1 MAKRFII
8 TFGDGSEQTME
19 SANIYQL
26 LLSLDGQQED
36 FIIKIEQ
43 IAEQKVYL
51 VKGSCYDAAQNY
63 ITLQVDVNAYSKTE
77 ACAAGRDI
85 LNKIIA
91 HRSEII
97 TCNAE
102 EVI

>member
-1 MAKRFII
+1 MAKRFIV

-36 FIIKIEQ
+36 DVIKIEQ
-43 IAEQKVYL
+43 IAEQRVYL
-51 VKGSCYDAAQNY
+51 VKAICYDAAQNF
-63 ITLQVDVNAYSKTE
+63 ITLKVDVNAYSKTE
-77 ACAAGRDI
+77 ACAIGREI
-85 LNKIIA
+85 LNKIVA
-91 HRSEII
+91 PRLEII
-97 TCNAE
+97 ACYAE

>member
-1 MAKRFII
+1 MAKRFIV

-36 FIIKIEQ
+36 DVIKIEQ
-43 IAEQKVYL
+43 IAEQRVYL
-51 VKGSCYDAAQNY
+51 VKANCYDTSQNF
-63 ITLQVDVNAYSKTE
+63 ITLKVDVNAYSKTE
-77 ACAAGRDI
+77 ACSIGRAI
-85 LNKIIA
+85 LSKFIGDKTDIIA
-91 HRSEII
+91 
-97 TCNAE
+97 CYAE